1 MKYFLNIIL
10 LALISVQMLP
20 VKEIG
25 KALYECRFVEEVN
38 HTLDHENNAKKNISK
53 SEYLDFL
60 VDYAEGICIL
70 NSTQNIFCNVNIPC
84 NFSSEILV
92 PPPNC

>member
-1 MKYFLNIIL
+1 
-10 LALISVQMLP
+10 MLP

-38 HTLDHENNAKKNISK
+38 HTLDHENGAKKNISK
-53 SEYLDFL
+53 SEYLD
-60 VDYAEGICIL
+60 YSSGNIISIYIINC
-70 NSTQNIFCNVNIPC
+70 TQRANCTENIPC
-84 NFSSEILV
+84 NHSSEILV